1 MFSTIGRIF
10 SNQPPRQAENT
21 DTRQDI
27 QRHDPDFERRRKK
40 RQSEKEEPFPED
52 GATVSVEALR
62 IFLENF
68 LKSLS
73 AQNTFNTGSKPKIQ
87 NHPQLDIFETQ
98 QNPQHSGAPK
108 SVSGQAMQA
117 IGVYQH
123 IAEAQQKKS
132 LLEAGSVE
140 GAPPIMLEA
149 SEVRT
154 IHTILEDL
162 KIIEEKDIQYIHI
175 ERNHSFLQ
183 SIVNAV
189 KKLKET

>member
-98 QNPQHSGAPK
+98 QSTTFRSAEKRFWSSDAGHRCLSTHSRSAAKKISSRSRKRRRSAPYYARSIRGPNYTYNP
-108 SVSGQAMQA
+108 
-117 IGVYQH
+117 
-123 IAEAQQKKS
+123 
-132 LLEAGSVE
+132 
-140 GAPPIMLEA
+140 
-149 SEVRT
+149 
-154 IHTILEDL
+154 
-162 KIIEEKDIQYIHI
+162 
-175 ERNHSFLQ
+175 
-183 SIVNAV
+183 
-189 KKLKET
+189 